1 MKILSRDLSEYIRRF
16 GLLVAIGVLVAVLG
30 VISPDFLALQNILN
44 LLLQATVNAI
54 IAAGMT
60 LVILT
65 AGIDLSVGSVLALTA
80 VITADVLKLGL
91 PVPLAILAGLGAGGV
106 TGLVNG
112 LLVTLGRIPPFIAT
126 LGMMTLARGL
136 ALSYAGGRPITGLP
150 DSFQAIGVSSIL
162 GVPTPIWITA
172 LVYGLGTVLLRG
184 TVPGRYIYA
193 IGNSDRAA
201 RFTGVP
207 VRRITLLVY
216 VTSGALAALAG
227 MILTAR
233 LDSAQ
238 PIMGQ
243 QYELNAI
250 AAVVVGGAAL
260 SGGHGGLGGT
270 LLGALLMA
278 IIANAINI
286 MNISPFI
293 AQVVQGTVILLAL
306 LLHGLGSRRRA

>member
-1 MKILSRDLSEYIRRF
+1 LTTTFDLGALFRRF
-16 GLLVAIGVLVAVLG
+16 GLLIAIAVLVFGLALL
-30 VISPDFLALQNILN
+30 SPQFLAVQNVLN

-80 VITADVLKLGL
+80 VITADVLQAGV
-91 PVPLAILAGLGAGGV
+91 PVVLAVVIGLGAGAV

-112 LLVTLGRIPPFIAT
+112 LLITLGRIPPFIAT

-136 ALSYAGGRPITGLP
+136 ALSYAQGRPITGLP
-150 DSFQAIGVSSIL
+150 DRFLLVGTSSML
-162 GVPTPIWITA
+162 GIPTPIWITA
-172 LVYGLGTVLLRG
+172 VVYGAGMFVLRRTVL
-184 TVPGRYIYA
+184 GRYIYA
-193 IGNSDRAA
+193 IGNSSRAA
-201 RFTGVP
+201 RFTGIP
-207 VRRITLLVY
+207 VRSATVAVY
-216 VTSGALAALAG
+216 VISGALAALAG

-233 LDSAQ
+233 LNSAQ
-238 PIMGQ
+238 PIMGL

-260 SGGHGGLGGT
+260 SGGEGGLGGT
-270 LLGALLMA
+270 FLGALLMA

-286 MNISPFI
+286 LNISPFV
-293 AQVVQGTVILLAL
+293 AQVLQGSVILAAL
-306 LLHGLGSRRRA
+306 LLHGLSRRNQ

>member
-1 MKILSRDLSEYIRRF
+1 MIASRELNEYIRRF
-16 GLLVAIGVLVAVLG
+16 GLLLSIGVLVAVLG
-30 VISPDFLALQNILN
+30 VVSPDFLALQNILN

-54 IAAGMT
+54 IAGGMT

-80 VITADVLKLGL
+80 VITADILKMGL
-91 PVPLAILAGLGAGGV
+91 PVPLAVLAGLGVGGLAGM
-106 TGLVNG
+106 VNG
-112 LLVTLGRIPPFIAT
+112 LLVTRGRIPPFIAT

-136 ALSYAGGRPITGLP
+136 ALSYAAGRPITGLP
-150 DSFQAIGVSSIL
+150 DSFGAIGVSSIA
-162 GVPTPIWITA
+162 GIPTPIWVTA
-172 LVYGLGTVLLRG
+172 LVYGLGTFLLRS

-193 IGNSDRAA
+193 IGNSGRAA
-201 RFTGVP
+201 RFAGVP

-216 VTSGALAALAG
+216 VISGVLAALAG

-260 SGGHGGLGGT
+260 SGGRGGLGGT
-270 LLGALLMA
+270 VLGALLMA

-306 LLHGLGSRRRA
+306 LLHGLGQREQS